1 MKKRKVRRFQEGDLV
16 SPGFASDEE
25 RKRAMRGAIMETGAY
40 ADADNYGRNENR
52 AGRMSTLDPSDI
64 EDAIRG
70 RQMTGTLG
78 NVEYPNRLREA
89 AQAAGTA
96 GEDTGVGMLSGVTRP
111 ATTPATTKPKPPV
124 VTKEQMQKAGYD
136 NLRDYLNA
144 QQGLRRRGTPAKT
157 EEVSYQYDSKKFM
170 LQNRREA
177 LAEEAREA
185 RISPSIMK
193 ADRFGMEPDAY
204 ILKRKLKEAGYKK
217 GGKVSS
223 ASKRADGIATKGK
236 TRGRII

>member
-1 MKKRKVRRFQEGDLV
+1 MKKRKVKRYQEGDFV
-16 SPGFASDEE
+16 TPGFANDEE
-25 RKRAMRGAIMETGAY
+25 RKKAMRGAIMETGAF
-40 ADADNYGRNENR
+40 ADNYPQNENR
-52 AGRMSTLDPSDI
+52 EGRMSTLDPSDV

-96 GEDTGVGMLSGVTRP
+96 GEDTGIGMLSGLRKPSAPVAPTR
-111 ATTPATTKPKPPV
+111 PKPPV

-157 EEVSYQYDSKKFM
+157 EELSYQYDSKKFM
-170 LQNRREA
+170 PQNRREA
-177 LAEEAREA
+177 LAEKAREA

-223 ASKRADGIATKGK
+223 ASKRADGIASRGK
-236 TRGRII
+236 TRGRMI